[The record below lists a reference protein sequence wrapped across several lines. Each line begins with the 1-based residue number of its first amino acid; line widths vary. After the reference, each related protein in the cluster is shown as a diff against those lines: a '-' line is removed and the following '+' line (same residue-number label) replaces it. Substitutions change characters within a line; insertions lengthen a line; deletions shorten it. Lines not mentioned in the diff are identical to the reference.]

1 MSIERLNYPVRFSL
15 RVSYK
20 CWFFYLWFM
29 NPSHVIGLKRLKT
42 HLVSLISCFS
52 SKQTRYSVIIIQRYE
67 NPILEDMGDLI
78 TVLSSWGVF
87 NPAIETSSCW
97 FYLNHPGLLYIACI
111 NDQNHHQRTKFQQT
125 HILTSKPD
133 VLLSSKSI
141 NLSMENFFVSLCF
154 PAPSELD

>member
-1 MSIERLNYPVRFSL
+1 
-15 RVSYK
+15 
-20 CWFFYLWFM
+20 M

-87 NPAIETSSCW
+87 NPAIETSSC
-97 FYLNHPGLLYIACI
+97 
-111 NDQNHHQRTKFQQT
+111 
-125 HILTSKPD
+125 
-133 VLLSSKSI
+133 
-141 NLSMENFFVSLCF
+141 
-154 PAPSELD
+154 